1 MRVRL
6 GVGLV
11 LAGFLALC
19 WATSSPVS
27 AEEPKKL
34 DDTKVPTF
42 KTDIAPLLN
51 SSCTGCHNANK
62 KKAGVDV
69 SSYDGIMKIVKANE
83 ADKSKLVKSV
93 SGTGAKLMPPKKGLS
108 DKQIDVIKAW
118 INAGAK
124 ND

>member
-11 LAGFLALC
+11 LAAFLALC
-19 WATSSPVS
+19 WALSSSVS
-27 AEEPKKL
+27 AEEPKKA
-34 DDTKVPTF
+34 DTKVPTF

-69 SSYDGIMKIVKANE
+69 SSYDAVMKIVKANE
-83 ADKSKLVKSV
+83 ADKSRLVKSV